1 MSATVRRQLDP
12 GLQVLGGVVLPGQEP
27 GHVGCVL
34 VAVLAAEDGACPVDV
49 ADQQPNGEAVL
60 QQSLGHRR
68 SDRARGAN
76 HQDGLHARGEG
87 ARLRGELID
96 AASRLLA
103 ELGDAERLSVRA
115 VARAAGVTAPSTY
128 RHFPDKRSLVRAV
141 VEERFR
147 DFDRVLDQA
156 QAGSSDPF
164 DALKRRCR
172 AYLRFAREHPGH
184 YRVLF
189 SATSLGPKGAGT
201 YGRVPHPGR
210 HRS

>member
-1 MSATVRRQLDP
+1 MGKPEPRRR
-12 GLQVLGGVVLPGQEP
+12 
-27 GHVGCVL
+27 
-34 VAVLAAEDGACPVDV
+34 
-49 ADQQPNGEAVL
+49 
-60 QQSLGHRR
+60 HR
-68 SDRARGAN
+68 
-76 HQDGLHARGEG
+76 RGEG

-189 SATSLGPKGAGT
+189 SATSLGPKDGGDLRQGPASG
-201 YGRVPHPGR
+201 GGIVHDPRRRRPALPGR
-210 HRS
+210 RRPLGPGSLLPGGPALDRAARHGRPPHQQAGDALAPTEPCWRRRCRTFD

>member
-1 MSATVRRQLDP
+1 MGKPEPRRR
-12 GLQVLGGVVLPGQEP
+12 
-27 GHVGCVL
+27 
-34 VAVLAAEDGACPVDV
+34 
-49 ADQQPNGEAVL
+49 
-60 QQSLGHRR
+60 HR
-68 SDRARGAN
+68 
-76 HQDGLHARGEG
+76 RGEG

-156 QAGSSDPF
+156 QAGSSDRF

-189 SATSLGPKGAGT
+189 SATSLGPKDAGT
-201 YGRVPHPGR
+201 CGKVPHPGAALFMTLVDGV
-210 HRS
+210 HRCLDAGGHSDREAFFLAVQLWIALHGMVDLRISKPEMPWPPTEALLEATLSDLRLTRPGG